1 MTDND
6 NRTVWEESEATDKI
20 YPALVKAME
29 NASNPALDM
38 ENSHFRTRYS
48 SLKATLAAVI
58 DPAKKAG
65 IIIVQFPA
73 SEPGSAGCRTKLVH
87 TSGQWVGCTLLLDM
101 KRSGPQDA
109 GSCITYARR
118 YSLQCLFSLVGEDED
133 DDGNAA
139 QSQHKRSKS
148 KPKPSP
154 KKKVDTSFDDFDFG
168 GGE

>member
-6 NRTVWEESEATDKI
+6 NRMVAHESEATDKI
-20 YPALVKAME
+20 YPALVKAM
-29 NASNPALDM
+29 ASTPNPTLDM
-38 ENSHFRTRYS
+38 ANSHFGNRYS
-48 SLKATLAAVI
+48 SLKATLAAVTG
-58 DPAKKAG
+58 PAKKAG

-87 TSGQWVGCTLLLDM
+87 TSGQWIGCTLLLDM
-101 KRSGPQDA
+101 KRGGPQDA

-118 YSLQCLFSLVGEDED
+118 YSLQCLFSLVGDDD

-139 QSQHKRSKS
+139 QSQYKKSKP

-154 KKKVDTSFDDFDFG
+154 KKKADTSFDDFDFG